1 MMLDMVGCSGAMS
14 ILPEDG
20 ERNNNVCMFNREFRI
35 MHQGSA
41 SRVERGLPISGTEP
55 LESLTATGTGP
66 STYQKQLHGPA
77 WIASGPTDHTVH
89 GSA

>member
-1 MMLDMVGCSGAMS
+1 MCL
-14 ILPEDG
+14 L
-20 ERNNNVCMFNREFRI
+20 NREFRT
-35 MHQGSA
+35 MHKRIA
-41 SRVERGLPISGTEP
+41 SGLERGLPISGTEP

-77 WIASGPTDHTVH
+77 WIASGPTCLTVH